1 MKRFDDQKFS
11 DWVFHLGSDK
21 GSKSKILKFK
31 NRKLYD
37 FQHPKEYFDDF
48 KQNLVLRILDGRIQI
63 FHDLKGNE
71 YFPSEY
77 VTDDTI
83 KKANAKKLTVQSFY
97 NDSSAHDWTIQR
109 VGINSGCILASVF
122 IALSGSALNLFGYSK
137 LVQHYIYIS

>member
-48 KQNLVLRILDGRIQI
+48 KQNLVLRILDDRIQI
-63 FHDLKGNE
+63 YHDQKGTE
-71 YFPSEY
+71 YFSSEY
-77 VTDDTI
+77 VIDDTI
-83 KKANAKKLTVQSFY
+83 KKANAKFVTVISTY
-97 NDSSAHDWTIQR
+97 GDSSAHNWTIQR
-109 VGINSGCILASVF
+109 VGIDSGCILESVF
-122 IALSGSALNLFGYSK
+122 IAYD
-137 LVQHYIYIS
+137 